1 MERFDDRK
9 RSVQA
14 SGRKRKRRKKSQRLQ
29 VWMQRKLILF
39 FGGICVLFVFLIGRI
54 VYIETTSG
62 QKYEK
67 IVLAQQEYSSK
78 VIPYRR
84 GNIEDSKG
92 TALAS
97 SIDVYNVILDCKELN
112 RYPELIDSTME
123 VLAQCFPEV
132 DITDARARLTD
143 KPDSQYEVLAKKVS
157 YEEESAFETA
167 SDERSSDKVEDNEVA
182 GIWAEKEYTRQYPYG
197 SLAASIIGFSSSGN
211 YGVTGLENQ
220 YNDKLNG
227 VNGRSYGYV
236 NEDSDVEK
244 TVIEPENGKTIVTS
258 IDANIQA
265 IVETELQNWNN
276 AHLLNDYTLE
286 AKSTGSVNTAC
297 LVMNPNTGEILAL
310 ASYPFF
316 DLNNPRD
323 LSAYYSEEELAA
335 MTEEQKM
342 DILNGL
348 WQNYAV
354 THTFEPGSTFKTF
367 TIATG
372 LDTGTL
378 TGNETYNCTGSLNI
392 NGDPIHCWKTAGH
405 GVETVGTALR
415 DSCNV
420 ALMGMAASIGARNF
434 ASYQS
439 RFGFGQKTNIDLPGE
454 PRTASLLYTEEQL
467 EQYINLATNS
477 FGQNFNTTMVQL
489 ASAFCSVING
499 GKLYQPHLATA
510 IKDDSGNIVENIEP
524 VVLKQ
529 TISEDTCD
537 IMRQYLRSV
546 VREGTGTASQ
556 VAGYSV
562 MGKTGTAQKQPRSEN
577 NYVVSFIGAVP
588 AEDPELVI
596 YVAIDT
602 PNVRSQDT
610 CHGSGEI
617 THNILTQI
625 LPYLNVPTMAEE
637 KAAGVTLYDELAG
650 VPITEATGEGPTPYP
665 VVTAQGVME
674 QQQAAQIAQSQVTA
688 TAEDT
693 GSQAPLEQ

>member
-67 IVLAQQEYSSK
+67 IVLAQQEYSSR

-434 ASYQS
+434 SSYQS

-562 MGKTGTAQKQPRSEN
+562 MGKTGTAEKQPRSEN
-577 NYVVSFIGAVP
+577 NHVVSFIGAVP

-602 PNVRSQDT
+602 PNVGSQDT

>member
-167 SDERSSDKVEDNEVA
+167 SDERNSDKVEDNEVA

-546 VREGTGTASQ
+546 VREGSGTASQ

-602 PNVRSQDT
+602 PNVGSQDT

>member
-92 TALAS
+92 TVLAS

-132 DITDARARLTD
+132 DITDARARLTE

-167 SDERSSDKVEDNEVA
+167 SDERNSDKVEDNEVA

-276 AHLLNDYTLE
+276 AQLLNDYTLE

-323 LSAYYSEEELAA
+323 LSVYYSEEELAA

-602 PNVRSQDT
+602 PNVGSQDT

-625 LPYLNVPTMAEE
+625 LPHLNVPTMAEE

>member
-1 MERFDDRK
+1 
-9 RSVQA
+9 
-14 SGRKRKRRKKSQRLQ
+14 
-29 VWMQRKLILF
+29 MQRKLILF

-67 IVLAQQEYSSK
+67 IVLAQQEYSSR

-602 PNVRSQDT
+602 PNVGSQDT

>member
-167 SDERSSDKVEDNEVA
+167 SGERSSDKVEDDEVA

-244 TVIEPENGKTIVTS
+244 TVIEPENGKTVVTS

-602 PNVRSQDT
+602 PNVGSQDT

>member
-1 MERFDDRK
+1 MERFDERK

-167 SDERSSDKVEDNEVA
+167 SDERNSDKVEDNEVA

-286 AKSTGSVNTAC
+286 AKSAGSVNTAC

-392 NGDPIHCWKTAGH
+392 NGDNIHCWKTAGH

-434 ASYQS
+434 ANYQS

-602 PNVRSQDT
+602 PNVGSQDT

>member
-167 SDERSSDKVEDNEVA
+167 SDERNSDKVEDNEVA

-529 TISEDTCD
+529 TISEDTYD
-537 IMRQYLRSV
+537 IMRQYLLRV

-602 PNVRSQDT
+602 PNVGSQDT

>member
-1 MERFDDRK
+1 
-9 RSVQA
+9 
-14 SGRKRKRRKKSQRLQ
+14 
-29 VWMQRKLILF
+29 MQRKLILF

-167 SDERSSDKVEDNEVA
+167 SDERNSDKVEDNEVA

-310 ASYPFF
+310 ASYPIF

-602 PNVRSQDT
+602 PNVGSQDT

>member
-167 SDERSSDKVEDNEVA
+167 SDERNSDKVEDNEVA

-297 LVMNPNTGEILAL
+297 LVMNPNTGEMLAL

-602 PNVRSQDT
+602 PNVGSQDT

>member
-1 MERFDDRK
+1 
-9 RSVQA
+9 
-14 SGRKRKRRKKSQRLQ
+14 
-29 VWMQRKLILF
+29 MQRKLILF

-167 SDERSSDKVEDNEVA
+167 SDERNSDKVEDNEVA

-546 VREGTGTASQ
+546 VREGSGTASQ

-602 PNVRSQDT
+602 PNVGSQDT

>member
-167 SDERSSDKVEDNEVA
+167 SDERNSDKGEDNEVA

-602 PNVRSQDT
+602 PNVGSQDT

>member
-92 TALAS
+92 TVLAS

-167 SDERSSDKVEDNEVA
+167 SDERNSDKVEDNEVA

-602 PNVRSQDT
+602 PNVGSQDT

>member
-1 MERFDDRK
+1 
-9 RSVQA
+9 
-14 SGRKRKRRKKSQRLQ
+14 
-29 VWMQRKLILF
+29 MQRKLILF

-167 SDERSSDKVEDNEVA
+167 SDERNSDKVEDNEVA

-602 PNVRSQDT
+602 PNVGSQDT

>member
-167 SDERSSDKVEDNEVA
+167 SDERNSDKVEDNEVA

-286 AKSTGSVNTAC
+286 AKSAGSVNTAC

-392 NGDPIHCWKTAGH
+392 NGDTIHCWKTAGH

-434 ASYQS
+434 ANYQS

-602 PNVRSQDT
+602 PNVGSQDT

>member
-167 SDERSSDKVEDNEVA
+167 SDERNSDKVEDNEVA

-197 SLAASIIGFSSSGN
+197 SLAAPIIGFSSSGN

-602 PNVRSQDT
+602 PNVGSQDT

>member
-67 IVLAQQEYSSK
+67 IVLAQQEYSSR

-167 SDERSSDKVEDNEVA
+167 SDERNSDKVEDNEVA

-546 VREGTGTASQ
+546 VREGSGTASQ

-602 PNVRSQDT
+602 PNVGSQDT

>member
-167 SDERSSDKVEDNEVA
+167 SDERNSDKVEDNEVA

-286 AKSTGSVNTAC
+286 AKSAGSVNTAC

-392 NGDPIHCWKTAGH
+392 NGDNIHCWKTAGH

-434 ASYQS
+434 ANYQS

-602 PNVRSQDT
+602 PNVGSQDT

>member
-167 SDERSSDKVEDNEVA
+167 SDERNSDKVEDNEVA

-588 AEDPELVI
+588 AEDAELVI

-602 PNVRSQDT
+602 PNVGSQDT

>member
-167 SDERSSDKVEDNEVA
+167 SDERNSDKVEDNEVA

-348 WQNYAV
+348 
-354 THTFEPGSTFKTF
+354 
-367 TIATG
+367 
-372 LDTGTL
+372 
-378 TGNETYNCTGSLNI
+378 
-392 NGDPIHCWKTAGH
+392 
-405 GVETVGTALR
+405 
-415 DSCNV
+415 
-420 ALMGMAASIGARNF
+420 
-434 ASYQS
+434 
-439 RFGFGQKTNIDLPGE
+439 
-454 PRTASLLYTEEQL
+454 
-467 EQYINLATNS
+467 
-477 FGQNFNTTMVQL
+477 
-489 ASAFCSVING
+489 
-499 GKLYQPHLATA
+499 
-510 IKDDSGNIVENIEP
+510 
-524 VVLKQ
+524 
-529 TISEDTCD
+529 
-537 IMRQYLRSV
+537 
-546 VREGTGTASQ
+546 
-556 VAGYSV
+556 
-562 MGKTGTAQKQPRSEN
+562 
-577 NYVVSFIGAVP
+577 
-588 AEDPELVI
+588 
-596 YVAIDT
+596 
-602 PNVRSQDT
+602 
-610 CHGSGEI
+610 
-617 THNILTQI
+617 
-625 LPYLNVPTMAEE
+625 
-637 KAAGVTLYDELAG
+637 
-650 VPITEATGEGPTPYP
+650 
-665 VVTAQGVME
+665 
-674 QQQAAQIAQSQVTA
+674 
-688 TAEDT
+688 
-693 GSQAPLEQ
+693 

>member
-84 GNIEDSKG
+84 GNIEESKG

-167 SDERSSDKVEDNEVA
+167 SDERNSDKVEDNEVA

-602 PNVRSQDT
+602 PNVGSQDT

>member
-67 IVLAQQEYSSK
+67 IVLAQQEYSSR

-167 SDERSSDKVEDNEVA
+167 SDERNSDKVEDNEVA

-310 ASYPFF
+310 ASYPIF

-602 PNVRSQDT
+602 PNVGSQDT

>member
-167 SDERSSDKVEDNEVA
+167 SDERNSDKVEDNEVA

-323 LSAYYSEEELAA
+323 LSAYYCEEELAA

-602 PNVRSQDT
+602 PNVGSQDT

>member
-92 TALAS
+92 TVLAS

-602 PNVRSQDT
+602 PNVGSQDT

>member
-244 TVIEPENGKTIVTS
+244 TVIEPENGKTVVTS

-420 ALMGMAASIGARNF
+420 ALMSMAASIGARNF

-602 PNVRSQDT
+602 PNVGSQDT

>member
-167 SDERSSDKVEDNEVA
+167 SDERNSDKVEDNEVA

-602 PNVRSQDT
+602 PNVGSQDT

-625 LPYLNVPTMAEE
+625 LPYLNVPTMVEE

>member
-167 SDERSSDKVEDNEVA
+167 SDERNSDKVEDNEVA

-197 SLAASIIGFSSSGN
+197 SLAASTIGFSSSGN

-602 PNVRSQDT
+602 PNVGSQDT

-650 VPITEATGEGPTPYP
+650 VPIAEATGEGPTPYP

>member
-167 SDERSSDKVEDNEVA
+167 SDERNSDKVEDNEVA

-286 AKSTGSVNTAC
+286 AKSAGSVNTAC

-602 PNVRSQDT
+602 PNVGSQDT

>member
-392 NGDPIHCWKTAGH
+392 NGEPIHCWKTAGH

-602 PNVRSQDT
+602 PNVGSQDT

>member
-167 SDERSSDKVEDNEVA
+167 SDERNSDKVEDNEVA

-197 SLAASIIGFSSSGN
+197 SLAASIFGFSSSGN

-588 AEDPELVI
+588 AEDAELVI

-602 PNVRSQDT
+602 PNVGSQDT

>member
-167 SDERSSDKVEDNEVA
+167 SDERNSDKVEDNEVA

-602 PNVRSQDT
+602 PNVGSQDT

-637 KAAGVTLYDELAG
+637 KAAGVILYDELAG

>member
-167 SDERSSDKVEDNEVA
+167 SDERNSDKVEDNEVA

-602 PNVRSQDT
+602 PNVGSQDT

-650 VPITEATGEGPTPYP
+650 VPITEATGEGPSPYP

>member
-14 SGRKRKRRKKSQRLQ
+14 SGRKRKRTKKSQRLQ
-29 VWMQRKLILF
+29 VCMQRKLISF

-167 SDERSSDKVEDNEVA
+167 SDERNSDKVEDNEVA

-546 VREGTGTASQ
+546 VREGSGTASQ

-602 PNVRSQDT
+602 PNVGSQDT

>member
-602 PNVRSQDT
+602 PNVGSQDT

>member
-92 TALAS
+92 TVLAS

-524 VVLKQ
+524 IVLKQ

-562 MGKTGTAQKQPRSEN
+562 MGKTGTAEKQPRSEN
-577 NYVVSFIGAVP
+577 NHVVSFIGAVP

-602 PNVRSQDT
+602 PNVGSQDT

>member
-167 SDERSSDKVEDNEVA
+167 SDERNSDKVEDNEVA

-310 ASYPFF
+310 ASYPIF

-602 PNVRSQDT
+602 PNVGSQDT

>member
-1 MERFDDRK
+1 
-9 RSVQA
+9 
-14 SGRKRKRRKKSQRLQ
+14 
-29 VWMQRKLILF
+29 MQRKLILF

-602 PNVRSQDT
+602 PNVGSQDT

>member
-1 MERFDDRK
+1 MERFDERK

-92 TALAS
+92 TVLAS

-167 SDERSSDKVEDNEVA
+167 SDERNSDKVEDNEVA

-286 AKSTGSVNTAC
+286 AKSAGSVNTAC

-392 NGDPIHCWKTAGH
+392 NGDNIHCWKTAGH

-602 PNVRSQDT
+602 PNVGSQDT

>member
-167 SDERSSDKVEDNEVA
+167 SDERNSDKVEDNEVA

-454 PRTASLLYTEEQL
+454 PRTASLLYTEAQL

-602 PNVRSQDT
+602 PNVGSQDT

>member
-14 SGRKRKRRKKSQRLQ
+14 LGRKRKRRKKSQRLQ

-67 IVLAQQEYSSK
+67 IVLAQQEYSSR

-602 PNVRSQDT
+602 PNVGSQDT